1 MLKPHMRKVKMLCGW
16 KGTFMKS
23 GFIAITGRPNAG
35 KSTLLN
41 QIIGEKVAIV
51 SSKPQTTRT
60 KILGVHT
67 EEDCQVVLIDTPGI
81 HKPHNKLGQRM
92 EKYIYTATQDIDALV
107 YVVDCRIKDSDME
120 LEREALSGLRA
131 QNIPVILAVNKID
144 TVAKLE
150 LLPVLDKLSRMY
162 EFEAVVPISAQK
174 GDNIGELF
182 AKLKECL
189 QEGPQFF
196 PDDVITDQPERQ
208 IVAEFIREK
217 TLRLL
222 NKEIPHGIAV
232 EIEQMKLR
240 DNGMYEIL
248 AAIYCE
254 KQSHKG
260 IIIGKKGEKLKQ
272 IGQQARQDIERFLGA
287 KVYLE
292 LWVRVKEDWRNK
304 ESFITNIGFE

>member
-1 MLKPHMRKVKMLCGW
+1 
-16 KGTFMKS
+16 MKS

-41 QIIGEKVAIV
+41 RIIGEKVAIV

-60 KILGVHT
+60 KILGVYT
-67 EEDCQVVLIDTPGI
+67 EKDLQLVLIDTPGI
-81 HKPHNKLGQRM
+81 HKPHNKLGKRM

-107 YVVDCRIKDSDME
+107 YVVDCNIKDDEIE
-120 LEREALSGLRA
+120 LEKESLGGLKTA
-131 QNIPVILAVNKID
+131 GIPVILAVNKID
-144 TVAKLE
+144 TKQRLE
-150 LLPVLDKLSRMY
+150 LLPVLDKLQNMY
-162 EFEAVVPISAQK
+162 DFEAIVPISAK
-174 GDNIGELF
+174 EGENMPELF
-182 AKLKECL
+182 EKLKECVN
-189 QEGPQFF
+189 EGPKFF

-208 IVAEFIREK
+208 IVSEYIREK
-217 TLRLL
+217 ALRLL

-232 EIEQMKLR
+232 EIERMKRR
-240 DNGMYEIL
+240 DNGTYEIL

-260 IIIGKKGEKLKQ
+260 IIIGKGGAKLKQ
-272 IGQQARQDIERFLGA
+272 IGQQARADIEKFLDS

-304 ESFITNIGFE
+304 ENFITDIGFE

>member
-1 MLKPHMRKVKMLCGW
+1 MN
-16 KGTFMKS
+16 MKS

-41 QIIGEKVAIV
+41 RIIGEKVAIV

-60 KILGVHT
+60 KILGVYT
-67 EEDCQVVLIDTPGI
+67 EKDLQLVLIDTPGI
-81 HKPHNKLGQRM
+81 HKPHNKLGKRM

-107 YVVDCRIKDSDME
+107 YVVDCNIKDDEIE
-120 LEREALSGLRA
+120 LEKESLGGLKTA
-131 QNIPVILAVNKID
+131 GIPVILAVNKID
-144 TVAKLE
+144 TKQRLE
-150 LLPVLDKLSRMY
+150 LLPVLDKLQNMY
-162 EFEAVVPISAQK
+162 DFEAIVPISAK
-174 GDNIGELF
+174 EGENMPELF
-182 AKLKECL
+182 EKLKECVN
-189 QEGPQFF
+189 EGPKFF

-208 IVAEFIREK
+208 IVSEYIREK
-217 TLRLL
+217 ALRLL

-232 EIEQMKLR
+232 EIERMKRR
-240 DNGMYEIL
+240 DNGTYEIL

-260 IIIGKKGEKLKQ
+260 IIIGKGGAKLKQ
-272 IGQQARQDIERFLGA
+272 IGQQARADIEKFLDS

-304 ESFITNIGFE
+304 ENFITDIGFE